1 MKIFI
6 LFLLKYHRKFPLSY
20 NYFHENFSYFGIS
33 WKIFGRFQIKSIRI
47 TFFSDRQQQPASFS
61 LARSGVGRTFRQNL
75 ICRNC
80 TASTTILQFF
90 ASHYIVG
97 CQSEQKTS
105 FSLAV
110 LTKGSTS
117 KKSASKIRVEA
128 SSRPHLGKP
137 SSFKQPLS
145 SSSIQSKSLRDFKKI
160 NPTSCVCRVYF
171 FPWLAWAF
179 PLI

>member
-1 MKIFI
+1 MKICI
-6 LFLLKYHRKFPLSY
+6 QFLLKYHWKFPLSQ
-20 NYFHENFSYFGIS
+20 NCFHNNVSYFGIS
-33 WKIFGRFQIKSIRI
+33 LKLFGRFQINSFLI

-61 LARSGVGRTFRQNL
+61 LARSGVGRTYRQNF

-80 TASTTILQFF
+80 TASATILQFF

-145 SSSIQSKSLRDFKKI
+145 SSSIQSKSLADFKKI
-160 NPTSCVCRVYF
+160 IRPAVCAGSIF
-171 FPWLAWAF
+171 FLD
-179 PLI
+179 LLGRSL